1 MDIPFAPDFFNL
13 GPLLDDTF
21 DKHYKKIQSFRNQYL
36 NMIRTLLKHKS
47 TLTMEEFMTYLNIE
61 EKMLS
66 LRRDISRL
74 NTLKLKKIHADED
87 IADLKIT
94 YTLKS
99 FLPLMIMYYNQI
111 DDNKLSQ
118 YIDVL
123 KHQNKKQN
131 KKIDLGLEKAFKE
144 WEETEDEYKS
154 LLEMNDNIPLD

>member
-21 DKHYKKIQSFRNQYL
+21 DKHYKKAQSFRNQYL

-66 LRRDISRL
+66 LRREISKL
-74 NTLKLKKIHADED
+74 NTMKLKKIHTDDD

-111 DDNKLSQ
+111 DDDKLSN
-118 YIDVL
+118 YINVL
-123 KHQNKKQN
+123 KKINKKEN
-131 KKIDLGLEKAFKE
+131 KKTDIGLEKAFKE
-144 WEETEDEYKS
+144 WEESEKEYKS
-154 LLEMNDNIPLD
+154 FLEINDNLPLD

>member
-13 GPLLDDTF
+13 GPLLDDSF

-47 TLTMEEFMTYLNIE
+47 TLSMEEFMTYLNIE
-61 EKMLS
+61 EKILS

-74 NTLKLKKIHADED
+74 NTLKQKKIHQDED

-99 FLPLMIMYYNQI
+99 FLPLMMMYYNQI
-111 DDNKLSQ
+111 DDTKLSK
-118 YIDVL
+118 YIEVL
-123 KHQNKKQN
+123 QHQSKKKN
-131 KKIDLGLEKAFKE
+131 IKKDEGLEKAFKE
-144 WEETEDEYKS
+144 WEKSEADYKF
-154 LLEMNDNIPLD
+154 LLETSNNIPLD

>member
-13 GPLLDDTF
+13 GPLLDDSF

-47 TLTMEEFMTYLNIE
+47 TLSMEEFMTYLNIE
-61 EKMLS
+61 EKILS

-74 NTLKLKKIHADED
+74 NTLKQKKIHQEED

-123 KHQNKKQN
+123 QHQTKKN
-131 KKIDLGLEKAFKE
+131 IKKDEGLEKAFKE
-144 WEETEDEYKS
+144 WEKTEAEYKS
-154 LLEMNDNIPLD
+154 LLEINNNIPLD

>member
-47 TLTMEEFMTYLNIE
+47 TLSMEEFMTYINIE

-74 NTLKLKKIHADED
+74 NTMKLKKIHSDED
-87 IADLKIT
+87 VADLKIT

-123 KHQNKKQN
+123 KQQNKKQN
-131 KKIDLGLEKAFKE
+131 KKLDIGLEKAFKE
-144 WEETEDEYKS
+144 WEETEIEYKS
-154 LLEMNDNIPLD
+154 FLEMNDNIPLD